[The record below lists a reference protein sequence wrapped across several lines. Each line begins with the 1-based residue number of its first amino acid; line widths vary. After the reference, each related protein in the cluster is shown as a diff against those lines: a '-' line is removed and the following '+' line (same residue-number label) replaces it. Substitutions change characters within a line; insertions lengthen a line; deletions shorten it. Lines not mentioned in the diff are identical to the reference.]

1 MTNGLEAW
9 DWQQLSQTKAKEL
22 GEAYSILTKA
32 LQEQKMPSLDEV
44 PRPVLETSAATG
56 ALGLLLLV
64 LLIPNTRRALWN
76 VVDTTL
82 AVICLLLLLAVVIGM
97 PFGARL
103 LFFLHKARLII
114 ALPMPNLTKRSLLC
128 LIQVPCTSAQED
140 WGSWRRHCYTP
151 SHNLAHSWRQC
162 RRPLQTLAGDSD

>member
-1 MTNGLEAW
+1 MTNGLEAAW
-9 DWQQLSQTKAKEL
+9 DWQQLSQTKAREL
-22 GEAYSILTKA
+22 GEAYNILTKA
-32 LQEQKMPSLDEV
+32 LQEQKLPSLDEV

-64 LLIPNTRRALWN
+64 LLFPNTRRALWN

-103 LFFLHKARLII
+103 VTWHKAHLIA
-114 ALPMPNLTKRSLLC
+114 ALPMPNLTTRSLLC

-140 WGSWRRHCYTP
+140 WGSWRRHCYMP
-151 SHNLAHSWRQC
+151 SHNLALS
-162 RRPLQTLAGDSD
+162 